1 MFSGLHVVFH
11 RVQILGPSCPDSTGS
26 CRFDVLERS
35 VKVGFFMDAG
45 ACPRRV
51 RTSESTPFQPSLA
64 RRHCCSWIVEIC
76 LNMFRPQRCA
86 EWKHATIT
94 RLQHTQTELH
104 LSDGRGGD
112 IPQKNLFR
120 QILVTHK
127 SNGSQTFNGEYF
139 HPGDKKYTFESTATL
154 LTVFILW
161 SKSHRWSFY
170 IVPPEIIERIASYAL
185 VFKTVVFIL

>member
-104 LSDGRGGD
+104 LSDGRGGATFPRKICSD
-112 IPQKNLFR
+112 KFLWRTNPMAVRHLMENISTLE
-120 QILVTHK
+120 TK
-127 SNGSQTFNGEYF
+127 STRLKVQ
-139 HPGDKKYTFESTATL
+139 PL
-154 LTVFILW
+154 C
-161 SKSHRWSFY
+161 
-170 IVPPEIIERIASYAL
+170 
-185 VFKTVVFIL
+185 